1 MKTENISLFRLGEE
15 YEKNAKIQQFFI
27 DRCNEDI
34 KKAEKAKDRDAVRE
48 LRSNLYIFYEIKRE
62 MEETAQI
69 LKNYYKGD
77 A

>member
-1 MKTENISLFRLGEE
+1 MRTENISLFRLGEE

-48 LRSNLYIFYEIKRE
+48 LRSNLYKFYEIKRE

-69 LKNYYKGD
+69 LKNYYKGET
-77 A
+77 

>member
-34 KKAEKAKDRDAVRE
+34 KKAEKSHDRDAVRE
-48 LRSNLYIFYEIKRE
+48 LRSNLYKFYEIKRE

-69 LKNYYKGD
+69 LKNYYKGE

>member
-1 MKTENISLFRLGEE
+1 MKTENLSLFQLGEE

-27 DRCNEDI
+27 DRCSEDI
-34 KKAEKAKDRDAVRE
+34 KRAEKANDRDTVRE
-48 LRSNLYIFYEIKRE
+48 LRSNLYKFYEIKRE